1 MKTKNSKETIELG
14 KKIARKLKG
23 GEIIALEGD
32 LGAGKTTLIK
42 GLARGLGIKKV
53 ITSPTFVIMKI
64 YKSQINADSYA
75 DKRGLRIVHIDA
87 YRIKNPQEILDIG
100 VEEYLGEKDTITVIE
115 WADKVKKL
123 LRGKKVMRIKMKV
136 GEGEDER
143 VVEME

>member
-42 GLARGLGIKKV
+42 GIARGLGIKKT

-64 YKSQINADSYA
+64 YAEQCGNR
-75 DKRGLRIVHIDA
+75 RGTMRKLNLLHIDA
-87 YRIKNPQEILDIG
+87 YRIKNPREILDIG
-100 VEEYLGEKDTITVIE
+100 AGEYLGDKNTVVVIE

-123 LRGKKVMRIKMKV
+123 LRGKKVIWIKMKV
-136 GEGEDER
+136 GEEEGEREL
-143 VVEME
+143 EIL